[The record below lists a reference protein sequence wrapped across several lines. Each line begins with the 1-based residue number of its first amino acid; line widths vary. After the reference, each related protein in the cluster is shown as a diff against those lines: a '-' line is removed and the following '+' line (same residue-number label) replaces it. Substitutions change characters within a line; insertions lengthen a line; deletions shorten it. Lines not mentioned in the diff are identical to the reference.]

1 MARFETKV
9 CLVNAYGDVVCE
21 LEKAGDDCFFYK
33 FPREVLGTLLDVGD
47 VYSVEEIE
55 TEVE

>member
-1 MARFETKV
+1 MAKFETKV
-9 CLVNAYGDVVCE
+9 CLVNTYGDVVCE
-21 LEKAGDDCFFYK
+21 LEKVGDFFYR
-33 FPREVLGTLLDVGD
+33 FPREVLDMLVDVGD